1 MKSIDRDIR
10 INAHETFQEKMRQ
23 TDSEKEEE
31 DKKNNAK
38 SKSVFRNI
46 YILFILQTIYC
57 NNIDERDKSDI
68 LTMGANSLRFPPR
81 KRKSEREGKDE
92 SQRKK

>member
-10 INAHETFQEKMRQ
+10 INMHETFQEKMRQ
-23 TDSEKEEE
+23 TDSAKE
-31 DKKNNAK
+31 DKKNHAK
-38 SKSVFRNI
+38 SKSVSRNI